1 MIKKLVFV
9 TEARFLKDKSNQ
21 IFCESSFSDKLWLR
35 YLEEFDYVVVVA
47 RIKKVDLIPKGY
59 INISKVDS
67 IEFLEFPYYVG
78 LKEYLLNYRKIK
90 NFCNSLVEEYSNY
103 SFILRVPGLL
113 GYNISQCLCK
123 KNISFGIEVV
133 GDPEE
138 VFVSSNFSNPL
149 IRAINYLSVRQLKF
163 IISKASCILYVTN
176 ETLQNKYM
184 NDSASVFSVSD
195 VILEDNLV
203 SKYSK
208 KLKLK
213 KDYNVLCVGSL
224 AQMYKAP
231 DIMLKALNLI
241 KNRGKINLNLV
252 WLGDGEYKDKMI
264 NLSKRLDVSENSKFL
279 GNVESSI
286 VFQYMENSDLFVL
299 PSRTEGL
306 PRVVVEAMSK
316 ALPVVASKVGGIPEL
331 LEELVLVPK
340 EDEYSLA
347 NMIENIL
354 LDENFYNNQSIRNL
368 NFSHNFKKSILDEKR
383 KNFYNAILHLKK
395 NKV

>member
-1 MIKKLVFV
+1 MSKQLIFV
-9 TEARFLKDKSNQ
+9 TEARFLKNENDH
-21 IFCESSFSDKLWLR
+21 IFCESSFSEKLWLR
-35 YLEEFDYVVVVA
+35 YLDVFESITVVA
-47 RIKKVDLIPKGY
+47 RIKKVNVVPNGY
-59 INISKVDS
+59 VEISQKESINFIQ
-67 IEFLEFPYYVG
+67 FPYYVG

-184 NDSASVFSVSD
+184 NYSASVFSVSD
-195 VILEDNLV
+195 VILEDDLV
-203 SKYSK
+203 SKYYK

-213 KDYNVLCVGSL
+213 KDYNILCVGSL

-347 NMIENIL
+347 NIIENIL

-368 NFSHNFKKSILDEKR
+368 NFSHNFKKSILDERR
-383 KNFYNAILHLKK
+383 KKFYNTILNLKK
-395 NKV
+395 IKV